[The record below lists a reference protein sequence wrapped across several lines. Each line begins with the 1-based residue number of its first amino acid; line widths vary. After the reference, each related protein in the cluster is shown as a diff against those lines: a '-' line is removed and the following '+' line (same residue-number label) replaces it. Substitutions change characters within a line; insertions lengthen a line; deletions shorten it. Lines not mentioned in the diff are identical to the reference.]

1 MEDKKIFINRNIKSD
16 PFYMSSV
23 EIIVPFHG
31 EHAHVAK
38 LMEGVFKT
46 VHTNRYLLT
55 LVDDGSKNKNFIKD
69 IDKKKIPG
77 VRCFRT
83 ESNNGF
89 GAAVNLA
96 LKTPWK
102 GEAGNKIGWIV
113 IMHSDV
119 FPEDISWLSNMGKSM
134 QNLYDQ
140 NVKMIS
146 PLTNNPMVDNENFVG
161 LRGDQ
166 KEDYILEDGYLP
178 MYCSLMHRELFKRV
192 GLFKEY
198 PYAGVEVEEFAQRMK
213 LNGYKQAVCGNS
225 WVNHIGRATLSNFDK
240 NEKAQKMLRK
250 IKEEF
255 ESCKNSSLIE

>member
-1 MEDKKIFINRNIKSD
+1 MNDNIYFI
-16 PFYMSSV
+16 
-23 EIIVPFHG
+23 
-31 EHAHVAK
+31 
-38 LMEGVFKT
+38 
-46 VHTNRYLLT
+46 
-55 LVDDGSKNKNFIKD
+55 
-69 IDKKKIPG
+69 
-77 VRCFRT
+77 
-83 ESNNGF
+83 

-240 NEKAQKMLRK
+240 NEIYKSASDTLPFGALRINRTAFVIGGK
-250 IKEEF
+250 DIF
-255 ESCKNSSLIE
+255 WRFR